1 MRIIVFIL
9 TLVCFFN
16 LTANSV
22 YIDTVYCN
30 YYNNLVK
37 QKQLIVNYKLKNISD
52 EDYLTWVSI
61 TPVEKKSDREL
72 VYEFFKQRK
81 GDFSWL
87 QMMYEGLLET
97 QIMNVG
103 YSFIKNIH
111 PNETFSY
118 YVCKIDKKSF
128 FYEDRIVIIQK
139 KKVEQYLKE
148 KFDDK
153 YFFQLPYIVL
163 IDGKIESR
171 ILADNG
177 YAVPDSAGG
186 YDYYYYVKDWQGN
199 VRAVI
204 DEANRRMELNNYYP
218 YGMPMSST
226 ASVQPYKYG
235 GKELD
240 RTNGLDMYDF
250 HARHYDPIVPRFTTI
265 DPMAEKNSSVSPYSY
280 CGGNPINRVDPTG
293 MDEWEINKRGEI
305 VNRIK
310 TKEHDAFYI
319 VNKNKDGIYEREYS
333 VDNKGNKKYNSISF
347 KYGTIESQR
356 SISYNKSDSYDIYQ
370 VRGDDTGEKLFTFL
384 SDNISVKPGQVEFTL
399 TQSGIKGS
407 SGLNFITTGHMRGS
421 EPGFKYLFE
430 GQLVNGYI
438 LRNVIHS
445 HPIGKNAGRNDVIQI
460 GNIRDNLQPR
470 GLPMPLF
477 FIYHVPTKSY
487 KQYND

>member
-1 MRIIVFIL
+1 MKIIVFIL

-148 KFDDK
+148 KLDDK

-163 IDGKIESR
+163 IDGKIESS
-171 ILADNG
+171 ILTDNG
-177 YAVPDSAGG
+177 YAVPDRTDG
-186 YDYYYYVKDWQGN
+186 YNYYYYVRDYQGN
-199 VRAVI
+199 IRAVL
-204 DEANRRMELNNYYP
+204 DEAGNVVESNGYYP
-218 YGMPMSST
+218 YGIPYADNYT
-226 ASVQPYKYG
+226 SVQPYKYG

-240 RTNGLDMYDF
+240 RANGLDMYDF
-250 HARHYDPIVPRFTTI
+250 HARLYDPIVPHFITM
-265 DPMAEKNSSVSPYSY
+265 DELCEKYPSISPYAY
-280 CGGNPINRVDPTG
+280 CMGNPINAIDPDGRRTWRIREDGSIYDYSDKNKSFDAFVIVDSKGNTKTDSDGNEIYIKFDYGTVTDVETFSIKAEKNKQRYNMVMFHIKGDDNAQQLFEFMANPQETTNV
-293 MDEWEINKRGEI
+293 EWSHTKIGTEESQKNI
-305 VNRIK
+305 VG
-310 TKEHDAFYI
+310 TASSKEHTFQANYLIKKNYTIRSDA
-319 VNKNKDGIYEREYS
+319 
-333 VDNKGNKKYNSISF
+333 
-347 KYGTIESQR
+347 
-356 SISYNKSDSYDIYQ
+356 
-370 VRGDDTGEKLFTFL
+370 
-384 SDNISVKPGQVEFTL
+384 
-399 TQSGIKGS
+399 
-407 SGLNFITTGHMRGS
+407 
-421 EPGFKYLFE
+421 
-430 GQLVNGYI
+430 
-438 LRNVIHS
+438 HS
-445 HPIGKNAGRNDVIQI
+445 HPAGSGPSPADQDTYISAKNINPITIMYVYRINE
-460 GNIRDNLQPR
+460 NNEKE
-470 GLPMPLF
+470 
-477 FIYHVPTKSY
+477 YVPVQVK
-487 KQYND
+487 

>member
-171 ILADNG
+171 ILTDNG

-186 YDYYYYVKDWQGN
+186 YDYYYYVKDYQGN
-199 VRAVI
+199 IRAVL
-204 DEANRRMELNNYYP
+204 DEEDNVMESNGYYP
-218 YGMPMSST
+218 YGMPY
-226 ASVQPYKYG
+226 ADNYFSVQPYKYG

-250 HARHYDPIVPRFTTI
+250 GARWYDMIVPHFITM
-265 DPMAEKNSSVSPYSY
+265 DELCEKYPSISPYAY
-280 CGGNPINRVDPTG
+280 CAGNPIRYVDPTG
-293 MDEWEINKRGEI
+293 RKIISHEDNSIGFNMKYGVARKYIMDNGMGDHLKKIADDENIILYIKDNSNGKGGSYFDADNNTLYLDLNNAAVFENGKSVSPAVI
-305 VNRIK
+305 VVHELDHIQR
-310 TKEHDAFYI
+310 Y
-319 VNKNKDGIYEREYS
+319 YY
-333 VDNKGNKKYNSISF
+333 DNKGYLQDVNTNDGQYKNKEEKRV
-347 KYGTIESQR
+347 IE
-356 SISYNKSDSYDIYQ
+356 
-370 VRGDDTGEKLFTFL
+370 
-384 SDNISVKPGQVEFTL
+384 
-399 TQSGIKGS
+399 
-407 SGLNFITTGHMRGS
+407 GS
-421 EPGFKYLFE
+421 EQDAARKFGEIEENETTRTNHNVKEFKPVDEPYKKWNDE
-430 GQLVNGYI
+430 
-438 LRNVIHS
+438 RN
-445 HPIGKNAGRNDVIQI
+445 
-460 GNIRDNLQPR
+460 
-470 GLPMPLF
+470 F
-477 FIYHVPTKSY
+477 
-487 KQYND
+487 

>member
-204 DEANRRMELNNYYP
+204 DEANRRMELNSYYP

-240 RTNGLDMYDF
+240 RANGLDMYDF
-250 HARHYDPIVPRFTTI
+250 EARHYDPVVPRFTTI

-310 TKEHDAFYI
+310 TTEHDAFYI

-370 VRGDDTGEKLFTFL
+370 VRGDISGENLFKFL
-384 SDNISVKPGQVEFTL
+384 SDNISVKPEQVEFTL
-399 TQSGIKGS
+399 VQSGLKGYN
-407 SGLNFITTGHMRGS
+407 GLNFITTGHMRGS

-438 LRNVIHS
+438 LRNIIHS
-445 HPIGKNAGRNDVIQI
+445 HPVGKNAGRNDVIQI

-470 GLPMPLF
+470 GIPMPLF